1 MADARLFCN
10 GCGQENN
17 AQASFCV
24 RCGASLPGAP
34 AGVASGMAVPAYGNR
49 YGGFWLRVLAYIL
62 DSVVMQIVMMPVV
75 FLFLGGMFLGPMR
88 ELQEH
93 PGAPPPPAFFAGI
106 LLVAGISFALHLVY
120 EAWLTSSS
128 WQATIGKKVVQLKVT
143 DLQGNRLTF
152 PHAAG
157 RFLAK
162 IVSGIILGIGY
173 LMVGFTE
180 RKQGLHDMI
189 AGTLVQKQ

>member
-10 GCGQENN
+10 KCGQENN

-24 RCGASLPGAP
+24 RCGASLPGVP
-34 AGVASGMAVPAYGNR
+34 AGAVSGTVVPSYGTR
-49 YGGFWLRVLAYIL
+49 YGGFWLRVVAAIL
-62 DSVVMQIVMMPVV
+62 DAVLVGVVLIPVNAILFGASAFGMGMGRWHPGQPFNPAILGV
-75 FLFLGGMFLGPMR
+75 FLLMGGIR
-88 ELQEH
+88 V
-93 PGAPPPPAFFAGI
+93 
-106 LLVAGISFALHLVY
+106 VANWIY

-143 DLQGNRLTF
+143 DLNGQRISFARAT
-152 PHAAG
+152 G
-157 RFLAK
+157 RHFAK
-162 IVSGIILGIGY
+162 WLSTIIFFVGFI
-173 LMVGFTE
+173 MVGFTE